1 MSTNTM
7 TAPRSA
13 AAGGLHKHNAAFLQC
28 FAVQEAERRAAKQKP
43 TLSIEEHAA
52 HRAQLTDVLFIKP
65 KYSGETEIN
74 VSGIFRKWLQYAEV
88 FC

>member
-13 AAGGLHKHNAAFLQC
+13 AAGGLHNNAAFLQS
-28 FAVQEAERRAAKQKP
+28 FAVREAERRAAKQKP

-74 VSGIFRKWLQYAEV
+74 VSGIFRKWLRYTELS
-88 FC
+88 C